1 MFKCDKIQIKT
12 RYANYPG
19 NDKIDTMIIRLRLEQ
34 IQIPAFSLQ

>member
-19 NDKIDTMIIRLRLEQ
+19 NDKINTKTREK
-34 IQIPAFSLQ
+34 SN